1 MSNDIKA
8 FIGVFCVMFIIF
20 CIALVDM
27 GNKGQLIIIRT
38 CVKYEEQEKIK
49 CTSLNTLIG
58 FSTCKVEKE
67 KVCVE
72 FND

>member
-1 MSNDIKA
+1 MSNDVKA
-8 FIGVFCVMFIIF
+8 FIGVFGVLFIIF
-20 CIALVDM
+20 LIALVDM
-27 GNKGQLIIIRT
+27 ANKGQIVIKT

-67 KVCVE
+67 NVCVE
-72 FND
+72 YK